1 MVLFYDSSENSDAPP
16 VVVKIRQQE
25 EHLPDF
31 GGWSPIRE
39 EEEEDK
45 RCHGTLT
52 RLSFLQMRLE
62 FLRNCP
68 VPGNV
73 VLYQGI

>member
-1 MVLFYDSSENSDAPP
+1 MTADRSENSDAPP
-16 VVVKIRQQE
+16 VVVRLRQQE

-45 RCHGTLT
+45 RRHGTLT
-52 RLSFLQMRLE
+52 R
-62 FLRNCP
+62 
-68 VPGNV
+68 
-73 VLYQGI
+73 